1 MGFMNGSKAGRIG
14 PNTSPRCM
22 MYTVTEPSRGGRL
35 RDETKMTTADFDLDR
50 FYRTLANDSPDA
62 IIYAD
67 AGGRI
72 RFWNAA
78 CERIFGYTA
87 TEALGRSLDIIIPER
102 LRASH
107 WNGYAEVMR
116 TGKTRY
122 GSGDLLAVQA
132 IRNDGQSISVAF
144 GILPIKDDN
153 GRVTGVVA
161 TLRDVTQTSSPERA
175 FYRRVVQVS
184 TNMVVVEA
192 VRDVDSPFSLTI
204 ELVEAFHAA
213 NPEHRVG
220 PFSWAQA
227 RFSCEASQ
235 VHDISD
241 TSRRHE
247 AFSFNWQGIGWFP
260 LPAVHGLMTV
270 RPHGVL
276 TRLTLGWQYIPPF
289 GAIGWAFDAVIGH
302 WVVRRSIER
311 FLRDIATFV
320 EQQTRLQRERDR
332 LPT

>member
-1 MGFMNGSKAGRIG
+1 MIN
-14 PNTSPRCM
+14 
-22 MYTVTEPSRGGRL
+22 
-35 RDETKMTTADFDLDR
+35 ADFELDR

-67 AGGRI
+67 AEGRI
-72 RFWNAA
+72 RFWNTA
-78 CERIFGYTA
+78 CERIFGYAA

-102 LRASH
+102 LRTSH
-107 WNGYAEVMR
+107 WTGYAEVMR

-122 GSGDLLAVQA
+122 GAGDLLAVQA
-132 IRNDGQSISVAF
+132 VRKDRAPVSVAF
-144 GILPIKDDN
+144 SILPINDDA
-153 GRVTGVVA
+153 GHVTGIVA
-161 TLRDVTQTSSPERA
+161 TLREATQPSSPDKA
-175 FYRRVVQVS
+175 FYNRVVHVS
-184 TNMVVVEA
+184 TSMIAVQA
-192 VRDVDSPFSLTI
+192 VRDVKAPFSLTI

-235 VHDISD
+235 VHDVSD

-260 LPAVHGLMTV
+260 LPAIDGLMTV
-270 RPHGVL
+270 RPHGL
-276 TRLTLGWQYIPPF
+276 FTQLTLGWQYIPPF
-289 GAIGWAFDAVIGH
+289 GAIGWVFDAAIGW

-311 FLRDIATFV
+311 FLRDITTFV
-320 EQQTRLQRERDR
+320 EQQARLRRERDF
-332 LPT
+332 LPRADSSHS

>member
-1 MGFMNGSKAGRIG
+1 MI
-14 PNTSPRCM
+14 
-22 MYTVTEPSRGGRL
+22 
-35 RDETKMTTADFDLDR
+35 DADFDLDH

-67 AGGRI
+67 AEGRI

-87 TEALGRSLDIIIPER
+87 TEALGRSLDIIVPER

-132 IRNDGQSISVAF
+132 VRKGGAPISVAF
-144 GILPIKDDN
+144 GILPINDDT
-153 GRVTGVVA
+153 GHVTGIVA
-161 TLRDVTQTSSPERA
+161 TLRDVTQTSSPDKD
-175 FYRRVVQVS
+175 FYKRVVQIG
-184 TNMVVVEA
+184 TNMIAVQA
-192 VRDVDSPFSLTI
+192 VRDVKSPFSLTI
-204 ELVEAFHAA
+204 ELTEAFHAA

-227 RFSCEASQ
+227 SFSCEASQ
-235 VHDISD
+235 VRDVSD

-247 AFSFNWQGIGWFP
+247 ALSFNWKGIGWFP
-260 LPAVHGLMTV
+260 LPAVHGFITV
-270 RPHGVL
+270 RPHGVF
-276 TRLTLGWQYIPPF
+276 TQLTLGWQYIPPF
-289 GAIGWAFDAVIGH
+289 GAIGWAFDAVIGR
-302 WVVRRSIER
+302 WIVRRSIER
-311 FLRDIATFV
+311 FLRDIAAFV
-320 EQQTRLQRERDR
+320 EQQARLQRERDSVPR
-332 LPT
+332 ADFPHS

>member
-1 MGFMNGSKAGRIG
+1 MINA
-14 PNTSPRCM
+14 N
-22 MYTVTEPSRGGRL
+22 
-35 RDETKMTTADFDLDR
+35 FDLDR

-67 AGGRI
+67 SEGRI

-87 TEALGRSLDIIIPER
+87 TEAVGRSLDIIIPES

-132 IRNDGQSISVAF
+132 VRKDGAPISVAF
-144 GILPIKDDN
+144 GILPINDDA
-153 GRVTGVVA
+153 GHVTGIVA
-161 TLRDVTQTSSPERA
+161 TLREVTQTFAPEKA
-175 FYRRVVQVS
+175 FYKRVVHVS
-184 TNMVVVEA
+184 TSIIA
-192 VRDVDSPFSLTI
+192 IQAARDVSAPFSLTI
-204 ELVEAFHAA
+204 ELVDAFHAA
-213 NPEHRVG
+213 NPVHRVG

-227 RFSCEASQ
+227 RFSCDASQ
-235 VHDISD
+235 VHDVSD

-247 AFSFNWQGIGWFP
+247 AFSFNWQGIAWFP
-260 LPAVHGLMTV
+260 LPAVHGLITV
-270 RPHGVL
+270 RPHGVF

-289 GAIGWAFDAVIGH
+289 GALGWAFDAVIGR

-320 EQQTRLQRERDR
+320 EQQARLQRERDL
-332 LPT
+332 LPRANSPHSSNVS

>member
-1 MGFMNGSKAGRIG
+1 MSIR
-14 PNTSPRCM
+14 P
-22 MYTVTEPSRGGRL
+22 
-35 RDETKMTTADFDLDR
+35 DFDVDR

-67 AGGRI
+67 AEGRI
-72 RFWNAA
+72 RFWNNA

-116 TGKTRY
+116 TGNTRY

-132 IRNDGQSISVAF
+132 VRKGGETISVAF
-144 GILPIKDDN
+144 GILPINDGTGN
-153 GRVTGVVA
+153 VTGIVA
-161 TLRDVTQTSSPERA
+161 TLRDVTQAPSPDKA
-175 FYRRVVQVS
+175 FYKRVVHVS
-184 TNMVVVEA
+184 TDMIVVQA
-192 VRDVDSPFSLTI
+192 VRDVRSPFSLTI
-204 ELVEAFHAA
+204 ELVEAFHEA

-220 PFSWAQA
+220 PFSWTQA

-235 VHDISD
+235 VHDVSD

-276 TRLTLGWQYIPPF
+276 TQLTLGWQYIPPF
-289 GAIGWAFDAVIGH
+289 GAIGWAFDALIGR
-302 WVVRRSIER
+302 WVVSRSIDR

-320 EQQTRLQRERDR
+320 EQQALLQRERVPVSPPIVR
-332 LPT
+332 EQLPTRDLADP